1 MPACRVN
8 YFSKID
14 KHFWKFGH
22 LFREIFTRAH
32 VKNSKKPRGY
42 RIFSNFSFD
51 SPFATDL
58 QVVIKSLCAFASS
71 QKINKKSLQL

>member
-1 MPACRVN
+1 MPACRVIN
-8 YFSKID
+8 FSEID
-14 KHFWKFGH
+14 KFFWKFGH
-22 LFREIFTRAH
+22 LFRENFTRAH

-58 QVVIKSLCAFASS
+58 QAVIKRLCAFASS